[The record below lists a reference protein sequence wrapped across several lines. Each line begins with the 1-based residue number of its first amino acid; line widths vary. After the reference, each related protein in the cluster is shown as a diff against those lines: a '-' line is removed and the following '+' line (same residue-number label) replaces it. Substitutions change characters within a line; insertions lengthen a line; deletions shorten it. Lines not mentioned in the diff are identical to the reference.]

1 MGGHES
7 IAAWLAGR
15 RARLVRLPLRS
26 RRCRQGLGMMTYPVA
41 PVGPGEPDT
50 RSLTSHHATMPR
62 PWVSFPSLILSTCT
76 PGEGIGLQHSG
87 VRVRTGAQRHSLGHR
102 LGVPVTRTVTT
113 TGAND
118 PR

>member
-26 RRCRQGLGMMTYPVA
+26 RRCRQGLGMMTSPVA

-62 PWVSFPSLILSTCT
+62 PWSHPDVKIAAINGGEPSASASH
-76 PGEGIGLQHSG
+76 Q
-87 VRVRTGAQRHSLGHR
+87 
-102 LGVPVTRTVTT
+102 
-113 TGAND
+113 